1 MNLNYILLQGSR
13 WIRRIIRKKNKV
25 EEIKTKKEIRD
36 LIWNIKLLCPLS
48 QIKF

>member
-36 LIWNIKLLCPLS
+36 ISYKKRNKRFYLKC
-48 QIKF
+48 